1 MAKFARR
8 APAGRA
14 TVTGS
19 NAGDTTAGD
28 TTGGG
33 PATPVQL
40 QMAGDTAQV
49 HDLTEL
55 RPQEIPVLRTL
66 REPEPV
72 GRAAIVGQV
81 AAQLRAQTSVQL
93 YGPAGIGKK
102 AIARAVIRELSRDA
116 VRGVELR
123 PQLSQ
128 ETTLTTVCEQLA
140 GVFFHVNVA
149 SPAEEQLWAA
159 ARGIAALVVICDCEL
174 PASQVARLLA
184 TFPGCVFLL
193 TSQHLTIGRA
203 GAARPIEPLDRRA
216 ALTLVTQE
224 LGHDTAGLQQAQAEQ
239 ACDLAAGQVQRLL
252 LYAAFL
258 RSTEWWPGHR
268 PLPELTVAEVAT
280 VLAGGLSE
288 PARQVLV
295 ALATFGAGVPPDLF
309 PAVAGM
315 APLRPGG
322 DLAVAAEL
330 LTARLVTEQGSE
342 ISITADANAAVRA
355 TWPPA
360 SAQIAAQRLLPLLV
374 SGDAARPV
382 SADLL
387 VAVARQLAGRSEDA
401 QLATRF
407 IRAAAPAAMRA
418 RQTRA
423 WVQLTALGLREA
435 RAAGSQPDL
444 DYFLQEEHTRAL
456 FEGDR
461 AAAAAAILELQS
473 LPGAAPPP
481 PVQARPPRG
490 RVRRWLSAHSA
501 AQIGVLTA
509 ITAVL
514 AGGAFVASYKAATV
528 HFGGPA
534 AQLTGSQLEAALLPQ
549 SDFFRGRAGRTG
561 RTGRTGRIPADNFST
576 GGSLV
581 AGNPAAGRISCQLF
595 GARMDN
601 SRARRK
607 ASNLGLTAAVRRVD
621 VRPAAATGSES
632 PGTYGDYQEIYQRP
646 EPARARDF
654 FLDIQPCAS
663 RPPGAA
669 VRSSG
674 ITHLSVGGDPAFTY
688 TLTEVSGKSQLVT
701 VERVLIA
708 LDGPDVF
715 QLALQVSH
723 LPRSALPSLAEQEQL
738 MLKLIENVRTA

>member
-8 APAGRA
+8 VPAGRA
-14 TVTGS
+14 AVTGS
-19 NAGDTTAGD
+19 NAGDTTAG
-28 TTGGG
+28 G
-33 PATPVQL
+33 PATSVQL

-72 GRAAIVGQV
+72 GRSAIVGQV

-123 PQLSQ
+123 PRLSQ
-128 ETTLTTVCEQLA
+128 ENTLTTVCEQLA

-149 SPAEEQLWAA
+149 SPAEEQLAAA

-174 PASQVARLLA
+174 PAGQVARLLA

-203 GAARPIEPLDRRA
+203 GAAREIEPLDRRS

-280 VLAGGLSE
+280 VLAGGLPE

-309 PAVAGM
+309 AAVAGLR
-315 APLRPGG
+315 PLRPGG

-401 QLATRF
+401 QLAIRF

-423 WVQLTALGLREA
+423 WVQLTAMGLREA

-444 DYFLQEEHTRAL
+444 EYFLQEEHTRAL
-456 FEGDR
+456 FQGDR
-461 AAAAAAILELQS
+461 AAAAAAILELQN

-481 PVQARPPRG
+481 GQPGRPRG
-490 RVRRWLSAHSA
+490 RVRRWLGAHSA

-514 AGGAFVASYKAATV
+514 AAAAFVASYKVATV

-534 AQLTGSQLEAALLPQ
+534 AQLTGSQLESALLPQ
-549 SDFFRGRAGRTG
+549 SDFFRGGSAHTG
-561 RTGRTGRIPADNFST
+561 RSGTIPDGNFST

-581 AGNPAAGRISCQLF
+581 AGNPAAGRMSCRLF
-595 GARMDN
+595 NARIDN
-601 SRARRK
+601 SRARQE
-607 ASNLGLTAAVRRVD
+607 ASKLGLTAAVRRVN
-621 VRPAAATGSES
+621 VTPAAATDSES
-632 PGTYGDYQEIYQRP
+632 SGAYGDYQEIYQRP
-646 EPARARDF
+646 GPARARDF

-663 RPPGAA
+663 RPPGSK

-688 TLTEVSGKSQLVT
+688 TLTEVSGKSPLVT
-701 VERVLIA
+701 TERVLIA

-738 MLKLIENVRTA
+738 LLKLIENVRTA

>member
-1 MAKFARR
+1 MAKFARGT
-8 APAGRA
+8 PAGRA
-14 TVTGS
+14 TT
-19 NAGDTTAGD
+19 GDTAAGGTSD
-28 TTGGG
+28 GGR
-33 PATPVQL
+33 ATSVQL

-123 PQLSQ
+123 PRLSQ
-128 ETTLTTVCEQLA
+128 ENTLTTVCELLA
-140 GVFFHVNVA
+140 GVFFRVNVA
-149 SPAEEQLWAA
+149 APAEEQLAAA

-174 PASQVARLLA
+174 PAGQVTRLLA
-184 TFPGCVFLL
+184 TFPDCVFLL

-203 GAARPIEPLDRRA
+203 GAAREIEPLDRRS
-216 ALTLVTQE
+216 ALTLVARE

-268 PLPELTVAEVAT
+268 PLPELSVAEVAT
-280 VLAGGLSE
+280 VLAGGLSG

-295 ALATFGAGVPPDLF
+295 ALATLGAGVPPDLF
-309 PAVAGM
+309 AAVTGM

-330 LTARLVTEQGSE
+330 LTARLVTEQGHE

-360 SAQIAAQRLLPLLV
+360 SAQTAARGLLPLLV

-387 VAVARQLAGRSEDA
+387 VAVARQLAGRNEDP
-401 QLATRF
+401 QLASRF

-423 WVQLTALGLREA
+423 WIQLIALGLHEA

-444 DYFLQEEHTRAL
+444 EYFLQEEHTRAL
-456 FEGDR
+456 FEGDK
-461 AAAAAAILELQS
+461 AAAAAAIVELQS
-473 LPGAAPPP
+473 LPRTAPPP
-481 PVQARPPRG
+481 PAQARPPRG
-490 RVRRWLSAHSA
+490 RVRRWLGAHTA
-501 AQIGVLTA
+501 AQTGVLATV
-509 ITAVL
+509 TAVL
-514 AGGAFVASYKAATV
+514 AAGAFVTSYKIATA
-528 HFGGPA
+528 HSGGVA

-549 SDFFRGRAGRTG
+549 SDFFRGRRGPSERSETVTDG
-561 RTGRTGRIPADNFST
+561 NFST

-581 AGNPAAGRISCQLF
+581 ALNPAAGRISCPLF
-595 GARMDN
+595 SARIGN
-601 SRARRK
+601 SSARQK
-607 ASNLGLTAAVRRVD
+607 AGKLGLTAAVRRVD
-621 VRPAAATGSES
+621 VTRAAATGSGS
-632 PGTYGDYQEIYQRP
+632 SGAYGAYQEIYQRP
-646 EPARARDF
+646 GPAQARDF
-654 FLDIQPCAS
+654 FRDIQPCAS
-663 RPPGAA
+663 RPPGSA

-674 ITHLSVGGDPAFTY
+674 ITRLSVGGDPAFAY
-688 TLTEVSGKSQLVT
+688 TLTGVSGTSPAVT
-701 VERVLIA
+701 TERVLIA

-715 QLALQVSH
+715 RLALQVSG
-723 LPRSALPSLAEQEQL
+723 LPRSALPSLTEQEQL
-738 MLKLIENVRTA
+738 MLTLIENVRTAWQGGVPGS

>member
-1 MAKFARR
+1 MARFARR
-8 APAGRA
+8 VLAGRV
-14 TVTGS
+14 TVPGS
-19 NAGDTTAGD
+19 SAGGTAAGGTTTARS
-28 TTGGG
+28 T
-33 PATPVQL
+33 AAVQL

-55 RPQEIPVLRTL
+55 RPHEIPVLRTL

-102 AIARAVIRELSRDA
+102 AIARAVIREFSRDA

-123 PQLSQ
+123 PRLSQ
-128 ETTLTTVCEQLA
+128 ENDLTTVFELLA

-149 SPAEEQLWAA
+149 SPAEEQLAA
-159 ARGIAALVVICDCEL
+159 AAHGISALVVICDCEL
-174 PASQVARLLA
+174 PAGQVARLLA

-203 GAARPIEPLDRRA
+203 GAAREIEPLDRRS
-216 ALTLVTQE
+216 ALTLVAQE
-224 LGHDTAGLQQAQAEQ
+224 LGHDTAGPQQAQAEQ

-295 ALATFGAGVPPDLF
+295 ALATFGTGVPPDLF
-309 PAVAGM
+309 AAVAGM

-322 DLAVAAEL
+322 DLAVADEL

-355 TWPPA
+355 IWPPV

-423 WVQLTALGLREA
+423 WVQLTALGLHEA
-435 RAAGSQPDL
+435 RVAGSQPDL
-444 DYFLQEEHTRAL
+444 EYFLQEEHTRAL
-456 FEGDR
+456 FQGDR
-461 AAAAAAILELQS
+461 AAAAAAILELQG
-473 LPGAAPPP
+473 LQGAAPPSAP
-481 PVQARPPRG
+481 GRRPPG
-490 RVRRWLSAHSA
+490 RVRRWLGAHSA

-514 AGGAFVASYKAATV
+514 AAGAFVAAYKITTV
-528 HFGGPA
+528 HSGGPA
-534 AQLTGSQLEAALLPQ
+534 PQLTGSQLEAALLPP
-549 SDFFRGRAGRTG
+549 SDFFRGRTG
-561 RTGRTGRIPADNFST
+561 RSAPSRTIPDGSFST
-576 GGSLV
+576 GASLV
-581 AGNPAAGRISCQLF
+581 AANPAAGHISCQLF
-595 GARMDN
+595 SARIGN
-601 SRARRK
+601 SSARQEAAKR
-607 ASNLGLTAAVRRVD
+607 GLTAAVRRVD
-621 VRPAAATGSES
+621 VTPAAATGSES
-632 PGTYGDYQEIYQRP
+632 SGAYGDYQEIYQRP
-646 EPARARDF
+646 GPARARDF

-663 RPPGAA
+663 RPPGSA
-669 VRSSG
+669 VRSTG

-688 TLTEVSGKSQLVT
+688 TLTRISGTSQPVT
-701 VERVLIA
+701 WERVLIA

-715 QLALQVSH
+715 QLVLQVRH
-723 LPRSALPSLAEQEQL
+723 LPRSALPSLAAQEQL

>member
-1 MAKFARR
+1 M
-8 APAGRA
+8 
-14 TVTGS
+14 
-19 NAGDTTAGD
+19 
-28 TTGGG
+28 
-33 PATPVQL
+33 
-40 QMAGDTAQV
+40 
-49 HDLTEL
+49 
-55 RPQEIPVLRTL
+55 
-66 REPEPV
+66 
-72 GRAAIVGQV
+72 
-81 AAQLRAQTSVQL
+81 
-93 YGPAGIGKK
+93 
-102 AIARAVIRELSRDA
+102 IRELSRDA

-123 PQLSQ
+123 PRLSQ
-128 ETTLTTVCEQLA
+128 ENTLTTVCEQLA

-149 SPAEEQLWAA
+149 SPAEEQLAAA

-174 PASQVARLLA
+174 PAGQVARLLA

-203 GAARPIEPLDRRA
+203 GAAREIEPLDRRS

-309 PAVAGM
+309 AAVAGLR
-315 APLRPGG
+315 PLRPGG

-401 QLATRF
+401 QLAIRF

-444 DYFLQEEHTRAL
+444 EYFLQEEHTRAL

-481 PVQARPPRG
+481 PVQARRPRG
-490 RVRRWLSAHSA
+490 RVRRWLGAHSA

-514 AGGAFVASYKAATV
+514 AAGAFVASYKVATV

-549 SDFFRGRAGRTG
+549 SDFFRGQRSGRTG
-561 RTGRTGRIPADNFST
+561 RSGTIPDDNFST

-595 GARMDN
+595 SARMDN
-601 SRARRK
+601 SRARQK
-607 ASNLGLTAAVRRVD
+607 ASKLGLTAAVRRVD
-621 VRPAAATGSES
+621 VTPAAATDSES
-632 PGTYGDYQEIYQRP
+632 SGAYGDYQEIYQRP
-646 EPARARDF
+646 GPARAQGLLPGHPAMRVAATRIRGSLQRDHAPF
-654 FLDIQPCAS
+654 RGR
-663 RPPGAA
+663 RPGLYLYADRGFRQVTA
-669 VRSSG
+669 
-674 ITHLSVGGDPAFTY
+674 GDA
-688 TLTEVSGKSQLVT
+688 GK
-701 VERVLIA
+701 
-708 LDGPDVF
+708 GPD
-715 QLALQVSH
+715 
-723 LPRSALPSLAEQEQL
+723 RSRRA
-738 MLKLIENVRTA
+738 

>member
-19 NAGDTTAGD
+19 T
-28 TTGGG
+28 
-33 PATPVQL
+33 ATPVQL

-72 GRAAIVGQV
+72 GRAATVGQV

-93 YGPAGIGKK
+93 HGPAGIGKK

-123 PQLSQ
+123 PRLSQ
-128 ETTLTTVCEQLA
+128 DNDLTTVYQLLA

-149 SPAEEQLWAA
+149 SPAEEQLRAA

-174 PASQVARLLA
+174 PAGEVTRLLA

-193 TSQHLTIGRA
+193 TSQHRTIGRA
-203 GAARPIEPLDRRA
+203 GAARQIEPLDSRS
-216 ALTLVTQE
+216 ALALVTQE
-224 LGHDTAGLQQAQAEQ
+224 LGHDMAGPQQAQAEH

-258 RSTEWWPGHR
+258 RSTEWWPSHR

-280 VLAGGLSE
+280 VLAGGLSG

-295 ALATFGAGVPPDLF
+295 ALATFGVGVPPDLF
-309 PAVAGM
+309 AAVAGLG
-315 APLRPGG
+315 PLRPGG

-330 LTARLVTEQGSE
+330 LTARLVTEQGREVSV
-342 ISITADANAAVRA
+342 TADGNAAVRA

-360 SAQIAAQRLLPLLV
+360 SAQAAAQRLLPLLV

-387 VAVARQLAGRSEDA
+387 VAVARQLTGRSEDP
-401 QLATRF
+401 QLAIRF

-435 RAAGSQPDL
+435 RAAGSRPDL
-444 DYFLQEEHTRAL
+444 EYFLQEEHTRSL
-456 FEGDR
+456 FQGDR

-473 LPGAAPPP
+473 LQDAAAPP
-481 PVQARPPRG
+481 PVQAGRPPG
-490 RVRRWLSAHSA
+490 RVRRWLGAHSA
-501 AQIGVLTA
+501 AQIGALTA

-514 AGGAFVASYKAATV
+514 AAAAFVASYKAVTV

-549 SDFFRGRAGRTG
+549 SDFFRGRTGRSGRTG
-561 RTGRTGRIPADNFST
+561 TVPDGNFST
-576 GGSLV
+576 GGALV
-581 AGNPAAGRISCQLF
+581 ASNPAAGRVSCRLLSVRI
-595 GARMDN
+595 AN
-601 SRARRK
+601 SRARQE
-607 ASNLGLTAAVRRVD
+607 ASKRGLTAAVRRVD
-621 VRPAAATGSES
+621 VTPAAAAGSES
-632 PGTYGDYQEIYQRP
+632 AAAYTDYQEIYQRP
-646 EPARARDF
+646 GPAQARDF
-654 FLDIQPCAS
+654 FLDIQRCAA
-663 RPPGAA
+663 RPPGSAL
-669 VRSSG
+669 RSTR

-688 TLTEVSGKSQLVT
+688 TLTGISARSRPVT
-701 VERVLIA
+701 WERVLIA

-715 QLALQVSH
+715 QLTLQVSH
-723 LPRSALPSLAEQEQL
+723 LPRSALPSLAAQEQL
-738 MLKLIENVRTA
+738 MLTLIENVRMA

>member
-1 MAKFARR
+1 MW
-8 APAGRA
+8 PAQRKSSSA
-14 TVTGS
+14 
-19 NAGDTTAGD
+19 
-28 TTGGG
+28 
-33 PATPVQL
+33 
-40 QMAGDTAQV
+40 
-49 HDLTEL
+49 
-55 RPQEIPVLRTL
+55 
-66 REPEPV
+66 
-72 GRAAIVGQV
+72 
-81 AAQLRAQTSVQL
+81 
-93 YGPAGIGKK
+93 
-102 AIARAVIRELSRDA
+102 
-116 VRGVELR
+116 
-123 PQLSQ
+123 
-128 ETTLTTVCEQLA
+128 
-140 GVFFHVNVA
+140 
-149 SPAEEQLWAA
+149 AA

-203 GAARPIEPLDRRA
+203 GAARQIEPLDRRS

-309 PAVAGM
+309 AAVAGM

-444 DYFLQEEHTRAL
+444 EYFLQEEHTRAL

-481 PVQARPPRG
+481 GQARRPRG
-490 RVRRWLSAHSA
+490 RVRRWLGAHSA

-514 AGGAFVASYKAATV
+514 AAGAFVASYKVATV

-561 RTGRTGRIPADNFST
+561 RTGRSGTIPADNFST

-601 SRARRK
+601 SRARQK
-607 ASNLGLTAAVRRVD
+607 ASKLGLTAAVRRVD
-621 VRPAAATGSES
+621 VTPAAATDSES
-632 PGTYGDYQEIYQRP
+632 SGAYGDYQEIYQRP

-663 RPPGAA
+663 RPPGSA